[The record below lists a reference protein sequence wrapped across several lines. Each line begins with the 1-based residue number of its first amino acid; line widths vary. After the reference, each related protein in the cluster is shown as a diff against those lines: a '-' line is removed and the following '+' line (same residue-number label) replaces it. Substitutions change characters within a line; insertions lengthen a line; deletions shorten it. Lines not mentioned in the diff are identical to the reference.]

1 MHIKSQRLPEQTGKQ
16 IKGPDGAPLNKT
28 HGMPQWAHR
37 GSSTRCWATRWSHTT
52 AHWESLR
59 KKPNLYY
66 FIITDFFFY
75 FQQNPVISK
84 YRPRGTNTA
93 RVKSNIGVLWYGDQ
107 FFCWVKRFININ
119 HGTFAYVTHRHNL
132 SWENWEQNLC
142 NSSMCRFL
150 ITRSKMAM
158 AVTWARTVYLAG
170 SQTTKAYC

>member
-1 MHIKSQRLPEQTGKQ
+1 MSPSWLQHKML
-16 IKGPDGAPLNKT
+16 
-28 HGMPQWAHR
+28 
-37 GSSTRCWATRWSHTT
+37 SHPMIPY
-52 AHWESLR
+52 HCSLR
-59 KKPNLYY
+59 ISTQETKPLLFHNNW
-66 FIITDFFFY
+66 FFFY

-132 SWENWEQNLC
+132 SWENWEQNRC